1 MKELL
6 RFLASYDVGI
16 YLLLG
21 AVALICIF
29 RFISAWLAKRN
40 AYYGLE
46 REVVQSK
53 MRSSMA
59 ILAITIL
66 LALTQFMLISV
77 LSIRFPGFT
86 QIATPTLNIN
96 FTPTVP
102 LTEVAGEMVT
112 PQGYEVT
119 QTAIAITGCVPGQL
133 EWIFPQSGDEVSG
146 SVELK
151 ATVNVPN
158 QGFYKY
164 EYQQVGKEEW
174 HPIASGSKTIIEENL
189 GGRWNTELVTPGNY
203 YLRLVVLDNVD
214 NPLKPCTIEVKVIP
228 T

>member
-6 RFLASYDVGI
+6 RFLASYQLGI

-21 AVALICIF
+21 SIALLCIF
-29 RFISAWLAKRN
+29 RFFSAWLAKHKV
-40 AYYGLE
+40 YYGME
-46 REVVQSK
+46 REIAQSK
-53 MRSSMA
+53 MRSSAA

-66 LALTQFMLISV
+66 LGLTQFMLISV

-86 QIATPTLNIN
+86 QLTTPTMDI
-96 FTPTVP
+96 FSTPTIP
-102 LTEVAGEMVT
+102 LTELEGKMVT
-112 PQGYEVT
+112 PQGYEAT

-133 EWIFPQSGDEVSG
+133 EWIFPQPGTEVSG

-151 ATVNVPN
+151 GTVNVPN

-164 EYQQVGKEEW
+164 EYQQIGKEEW
-174 HPIASGSKTIIEENL
+174 IPIAAGSKAIIEENL
-189 GGRWNTELVTPGNY
+189 GGKWNTEQLTPGNY
-203 YLRLVVLDNVD
+203 YLRLVVSDNQ
-214 NPLKPCTIEVKVIP
+214 NNLLKPCTIEVKVIP